1 MANAAPIKNFRI
13 KQQPSQ
19 AQTSTTATTQ
29 YKNYQDFI
37 ARHYV
42 DKDDRETVITNTR
55 IGKPGERPGGRYHI
69 SDAEYDLFLDLYYRD
84 IVSKGADEFLTEKQ
98 LDAGGPIVVDIDLR
112 HDYAVTEKQYTK
124 THIDELITLYLDELK
139 NFYRFDDKAKFPIY
153 IFEKPTVNRL
163 ADKQITKD
171 GLHMIIG
178 IQADRITQTI
188 LRQRIITAIKDL
200 DSWTELP
207 IKNSWEDVFDEGI
220 SRGCVNWQ
228 LYGSKKPDHDTY
240 RLTQYYEI
248 EYDDS
253 DQEMICTDLNVK
265 KFDFERE
272 FKKLSVR
279 YRHHLAPM
287 FTTEYYGIHEAKRDG
302 TTDGPRPPPSHL
314 IVPATPNTALVRKH
328 AQPHSINHMAIRNR
342 EDLDHAVQYFLDSL
356 SAADYELGEA
366 HAYAMAL
373 PRQYYAENS
382 YNKWIRVGWA
392 LANISKKL
400 LLSWIAFSAK
410 YERFEFSSIPDLV
423 DHWSKFDTQSETGLT
438 KRSIMYWCREDAPE
452 EYEKVRQT
460 SIDYYID
467 QSMKFGTNASG
478 VLEKGVGMGDSDIAF
493 ILKQLFKDQYIC
505 ASVKQDKWYR
515 FDKHRWVEDECG
527 TSLRRHISEDLR
539 EIYRKKA
546 NAIVSKMVRQQGIQD
561 AIAGGGGATEGGEVA
576 KPDKNTKRT
585 PQEEK
590 SSRLMEITIMLSRT
604 KDKDHIMKEARELF
618 FDREIKFLD
627 LLDSNPYLM
636 CFKNGVWDFKEKV
649 FRAGRAEDYISKS
662 TNIDYRPLDRQ
673 RDAKVIAEIEDFMAK
688 LFPIEQVRKYMWEH
702 LASILI
708 GVNLNQ
714 TFNMYIGGGENGK
727 SVLTDLMSQI
737 LGDYKSDAP
746 LALITQARIKQGQ
759 ASPDIV
765 ALKGVRYAVMQEPSK
780 GDKINE
786 GALKELT
793 SGTEPIRG
801 RNLFS
806 SPITFVPQMKLVVC
820 TNEFM
825 EVKTRDH
832 ATWRRFRVVDFVSLF
847 TDNPTTDDP
856 EKPFQFKIDRKL
868 KERFP
873 EWREVFM
880 AMLVDI
886 VLRTDGYVQDC
897 TMVTESTNKYK
908 EREDHIAEFIRDRIV
923 QDPAGKIAKQEVS
936 NEFSM
941 WYQSTYGRG
950 GPPAKEVHEYLDKRF
965 GRFKPNV
972 GAWTG
977 VRIKYDRDEQV
988 AALPDDVE
996 VDDVDL

>member
-1 MANAAPIKNFRI
+1 MATTAAPKKQFRI
-13 KQQPSQ
+13 TKPSQ
-19 AQTSTTATTQ
+19 AHIINTSNQ

-37 ARHYV
+37 TRHYV
-42 DKDDRETVITNTR
+42 EKDDRETVITNTR
-55 IGKPGERPGGRYHI
+55 IGKPGGRYHI
-69 SDAEYDLFLDLYYRD
+69 SDIEYDLFLDLYYRD
-84 IVSKGADEFLTEKQ
+84 IVSKCADEFLTEKQ
-98 LDAGGPIVVDIDLR
+98 LDTGGPIAKDIDLR
-112 HDYAVTEKQYTK
+112 YDYTITEKQYNK
-124 THIDELITLYLDELK
+124 QHIDDLVTLYLDELK
-139 NFYRFDDKAKFPIY
+139 KIYRFDDKAKFPIY
-153 IFEKPTVNRL
+153 IFEKPAVNRL
-163 ADKQITKD
+163 EDKKITKD
-171 GLHMIIG
+171 GLHIIIG

-188 LRQRIITAIKDL
+188 LRKRIITEIVNTE
-200 DSWTELP
+200 SWVELP
-207 IKNSWEDVFDEGI
+207 IQNKWEDVFDEGI
-220 SRGCVNWQ
+220 SRGCTNWQ
-228 LYGSKKPDHDTY
+228 LYGSKKPGHDTY

-248 EYDDS
+248 EYDDT
-253 DQEMICTDLNVK
+253 DQEMICTDLNIK
-265 KFDFERE
+265 KFDFEQD

-287 FTTEYYGIHEAKRDG
+287 FTTEFYGIHEGKREG
-302 TTDGPRPPPSHL
+302 TITNAPSHL
-314 IVPATPNTALVRKH
+314 VAQHTTPSTTTRKTAHQSLNI
-328 AQPHSINHMAIRNR
+328 AAIRNR
-342 EDLDHAVQYFLDSL
+342 DDLEHAVQYFLDSL
-356 SAADYELGEA
+356 APTDFELREA
-366 HAYAMAL
+366 HAYALSL
-373 PRQYYAENS
+373 PKQYYGENS

-392 LANISKKL
+392 LCNISKKL
-400 LLSWIAFSAK
+400 LISWIAFSAK
-410 YERFEFSSIPDLV
+410 YDKFEFSSIPDLINR
-423 DHWSKFDTQSETGLT
+423 WSNFDTQSETGLT
-438 KRSIMYWCREDAPE
+438 KRSIMYWCREDAPD
-452 EYEKVRQT
+452 EYEKVRQN

-467 QSMKFGTNASG
+467 QSMKFGTNVNG

-505 ASVKQDKWYR
+505 ASVKQDKWFR

-527 TSLRRHISEDLR
+527 TSLRRHISEELR

-546 NAIVSKMVRQQGIQD
+546 NSIIHKMIRQNGGMV
-561 AIAGGGGATEGGEVA
+561 GGGPGDGDGAPSQKSE
-576 KPDKNTKRT
+576 KKT

-590 SSRLMEITIMLSRT
+590 SSRMMEIAIMLSRT

-618 FDREIKFLD
+618 FDRDIKFLD

-649 FRAGRAEDYISKS
+649 FRAGRAEDYISKC
-662 TNIDYRPLDRQ
+662 TNIDYRPLDRK
-673 RDAKVIAEIEDFMAK
+673 RDSKIITEIEDFMAK

-702 LASILI
+702 LASTLI

-746 LALITQARIKQGQ
+746 LALITQARMKQGQ

-806 SPITFVPQMKLVVC
+806 SPITFIPQMKLVVC

-847 TDNPTTDDP
+847 TDNPTKDDP

-880 AMLVDI
+880 ALLIDI

-897 TMVTESTNKYK
+897 SMVTDSTNKYK

-923 QDPAGKIAKQEVS
+923 QDPTGKIAKQEVS
-936 NEFSM
+936 NEFNM

-950 GPPAKEVHEYLDKRF
+950 GPPTKEVHEYLDKKF
-965 GRFKPNV
+965 GRFKSNI

-977 VRIKYDRDEQV
+977 VRIKYDRDDNTV
-988 AALPDDVE
+988 LPDDVE